1 MLLFSFVGV
10 KKNKKDKKETKTRSD
25 QVISSEPVVA
35 NETNRQDI
43 KSQPYTHGKLKTIQ
57 LIPALPMKLP
67 RIPKISRQQK
77 IRVDPGFG

>member
-35 NETNRQDI
+35 NETNRHDI

-57 LIPALPMKLP
+57 IPALPMKLP

-77 IRVDPGFG
+77 IRVDPVFG